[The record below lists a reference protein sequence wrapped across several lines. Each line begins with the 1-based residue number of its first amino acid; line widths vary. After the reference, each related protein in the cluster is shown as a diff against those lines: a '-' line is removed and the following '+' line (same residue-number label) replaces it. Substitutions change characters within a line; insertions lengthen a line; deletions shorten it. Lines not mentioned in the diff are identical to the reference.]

1 MARSDLMKKI
11 LKESK
16 NPYICKLEN
25 SELLNREDP
34 IVTHI
39 PAMNLILSGSFKGGF
54 DSGIVSIAGKSKHF
68 KSFFGLH
75 MGRAFLK
82 KNPEGVIVFFD
93 SEFGS
98 PKKYFKS
105 ALGEYYNEDALIH
118 APVLSVEDLRTQ
130 MLNMLESA
138 KREEPLMF
146 IVDSVGNLASIK
158 ETEDTLDGKNTV
170 DMTRAK
176 ALKSM
181 FRLIT
186 PRLTMKNIPLVTI
199 NHTYQTLEMFS
210 KEVQG
215 GGTGNIYASDTI
227 LFVGKQQEKD
237 GKDLIGYNFILKS
250 EKSRYVR
257 EQMKIPITVTYDGG
271 IYKYSGIFDLARS
284 YNIIKSPSQGWY
296 TYGDDDKKMRR
307 KDIEGND
314 ELMEEILAN
323 EKFNQ
328 LVESEFML

>member
-1 MARSDLMKKI
+1 MAKSALMKKI

-16 NPYICKLEN
+16 NPYINALED
-25 SELLNREDP
+25 SEFLNRDDP
-34 IVTHI
+34 IITHI
-39 PAMNLILSGSFKGGF
+39 PAMNLILSGKIDGGF

-68 KSFFGLH
+68 KSFFALH
-75 MGRAFLK
+75 MAKAFLK
-82 KNPEGVIVFFD
+82 KNPDGIIVFFD

-98 PKKYFKS
+98 PIKYFK
-105 ALGEYYNEDALIH
+105 LVMGDEYDPDKFVH
-118 APVLSVEDLRTQ
+118 APILSVEDLRTQ
-130 MLNMLESA
+130 MLNMLESSERGD
-138 KREEPLMF
+138 KLMF
-146 IVDSVGNLASIK
+146 IVDSVGNLASMK

-186 PRLTMKNIPLVTI
+186 PRLTMKNIPLVNI
-199 NHTYQTLEMFS
+199 NHTYQTLEKFS

-227 LFVGKQQEKD
+227 IFVGKQQEKD
-237 GKDLIGYNFILKS
+237 GKDLLGYSFILKS

-257 EQMKIPITVTYDGG
+257 EKMAIPVLVMYDGG
-271 IYKYSGIFDLARS
+271 IYKYSGMFDLAVS
-284 YNIIKSPSQGWY
+284 YDIIKCPSQGYY
-296 TYGDDDKKMRR
+296 TYGDSDKKLRRKVIEADDK
-307 KDIEGND
+307 I
-314 ELMEEILAN
+314 MEEIIN
-323 EKFNQ
+323 DEKFKQ